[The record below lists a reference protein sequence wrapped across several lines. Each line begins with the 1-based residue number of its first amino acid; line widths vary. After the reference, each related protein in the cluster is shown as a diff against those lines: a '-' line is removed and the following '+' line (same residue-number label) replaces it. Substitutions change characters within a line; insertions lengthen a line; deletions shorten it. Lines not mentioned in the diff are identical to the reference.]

1 MRNYSLRKLTS
12 EVATRKKLS
21 SFTNLMGILP
31 DPNQILEE
39 NAYDYSIFRDLLT
52 DPHLS
57 AALQQRKMQVLEKQI
72 YLHGTSE
79 QVNRA
84 KKVLSRI
91 GVFRIINECLNSLLY
106 GFSPME
112 VIYDYDEP
120 SNELIITDLR
130 EKPQEW
136 FIFDTKNEIK
146 LRKKVDGNY
155 FFEAGQT
162 LPDYKFIIV
171 RNLPSYENPY
181 GEKLLANVYW
191 PVIFKRAAIEYWQD
205 RVERYGLPFIEGD
218 YPDSALPED
227 ISAFE
232 AKIEEMLETNILTK
246 KESYKLSF
254 KEPPKYELGKSFEY
268 IINFHNNEISKAV
281 LSETLTIEIGS
292 SGSYNA
298 ANVHRDMLRML
309 GNGDKQLPELT
320 LNRLL
325 QYDMFLNFG
334 KVEAAKVELLDKES
348 LPDKKNILN
357 IRG

>member
-1 MRNYSLRKLTS
+1 MEFYSLKKLTG
-12 EVATRKKLS
+12 EVATRKKIS

-31 DPNQILEE
+31 DPNKILEE

-52 DPHLS
+52 DPHL
-57 AALQQRKMQVLEKQI
+57 AAAIQQRKMQVLEKRI

-79 QVNRA
+79 QVKRA
-84 KKVLSRI
+84 KTVLGRI
-91 GVFRIINECLNSLLY
+91 GVFRIINECLNSLMY

-112 VIYDYDEP
+112 VIYDYDELA
-120 SNELIITDLR
+120 NELIITDLR

-146 LRKKVDGNY
+146 LRKKDGGSY
-155 FFEAGQT
+155 FFEPGQT

-218 YPDSALPED
+218 YPDAALPED
-227 ISAFE
+227 ITAFE
-232 AKIEEMLETNILTK
+232 NKIEEMLETNILTK

-268 IINFHNNEISKAV
+268 IIDFHNKEISKAI
-281 LSETLTIEIGS
+281 LSVTLTIELGS

-309 GNGDKQLPELT
+309 GNGDKQLPELA

-334 KVEAAKVELLDKES
+334 KVEAAKVQLIEEKQAKNKSRLLD
-348 LPDKKNILN
+348 I
-357 IRG
+357 GG